1 MRNGAFHFLAVAPG
15 RVNLLGE
22 HVDYNGG
29 PVLPAAIDLNA
40 RLEFSP
46 RKDNLVTIEASNLDE
61 KVAFR
66 LDQINEKRDTA
77 GNDLAVWAL
86 YPAGVAW
93 SMMQAGIKLSGLDG
107 RFSSTVPIGSGLSS
121 SAAMEVAFAAAWNS
135 ISNGSL
141 DNTQIALLSQK
152 AENQYVGVNCGIMDQ
167 FASANGVEGHA
178 IYLDTRTLDF
188 HPVPLPP
195 GTVIVIADSGVR
207 RSLHNSE
214 YNVRRAG
221 CEQALSILSTVI
233 PGIQFLRDVSSE
245 QLNHYYSLLPSPVNI
260 YARHIIEECERV
272 DKAVILLDRN
282 DAVGF
287 GNLMFECHNSLR
299 DLYRVSAPELDILV
313 DIASKQPGCLGARL
327 TGAGFGGCT
336 VNLVEEDAADAFID
350 KLITGYQKVTGK
362 QIHVYQCKASVG
374 VKVCENELVSK
385 YG

>member
-1 MRNGAFHFLAVAPG
+1 MSDRTFDYLAVAPG

-46 RKDNLVTIEASNLDE
+46 RKDNLVTIEALNLGQ
-61 KVAFR
+61 KVAFH
-66 LDQINEKRDTA
+66 LDRITEKQDTD
-77 GNDLAVWAL
+77 GNDLPGWAL

-93 SMMQAGIKLSGLDG
+93 SMMQSGVKLRGLDG

-135 ISNGSL
+135 ISNGGL

-178 IYLDTRTLDF
+178 IYLDTRTLEF

-195 GTVIVIADSGVR
+195 GTVIIIADSGVR

-214 YNVRRAG
+214 YNIRRAG
-221 CEQALSILSTVI
+221 CEQAVTILSRVI
-233 PGIQFLRDVSSE
+233 PGIQYLRDVSSE
-245 QLNHYYSLLPSPVNI
+245 QLNRYYALLPYPVNI
-260 YARHIIEECERV
+260 YARHIVEECERV
-272 DKAVILLDRN
+272 DQAVILLDRN
-282 DAVGF
+282 DAAGF
-287 GNLMFECHNSLR
+287 GKLMFECHTSLR

-313 DIASKQPGCLGARL
+313 DIAAKQPGCLGARL

-336 VNLVEEDAADAFID
+336 VNLVEEKSAGAFID
-350 KLITGYQKVTGK
+350 AIKTGYQMVTGK
-362 QIHVYQCKASVG
+362 QVNVYQCIASAG
-374 VKVCENELVSK
+374 VKVSSS
-385 YG
+385 G